1 MFPRGFT
8 YSLVEN
14 DTGGFVDSWKCLFS
28 SVGAVGLSKVVTS
41 GEFA

>member
-1 MFPRGFT
+1 MVGT
-8 YSLVEN
+8 YSWVEN
-14 DTGGFVDSWKCLFS
+14 DTGGFVDSWKRLFS